1 MREKVIRSRRS
12 DGKGGDDGMGSEGG
26 DGEDVLDGDE
36 SDDGEVKKKMMVR
49 MVRKS

>member
-1 MREKVIRSRRS
+1 MIVRS
-12 DGKGGDDGMGSEGG
+12 DGKGEGDGMIRSEGG